1 MRAKRFR
8 RKGIVAA
15 AILGTSLSMSS
26 CVGDMP
32 SQPDDLTS
40 GISSSISDIEKSIEP
55 SKEQSSK
62 EQSSK
67 EQSSK
72 EQSSKEQS
80 SKEQSSKETS
90 SEESFDPYEEIPEP
104 LYGPP
109 PIKTSDVSNEISSE
123 ASKIKEKFDSSSNIP
138 QDIYGPPVIEESE
151 QPTEE
156 FEPS

>member
-55 SKEQSSK
+55 
-62 EQSSK
+62 
-67 EQSSK
+67 
-72 EQSSKEQS
+72 SKEQS